1 MIYVMISRIARCI
14 CVLGAMVSTSAVAQT
29 TQPTQ
34 PVSTWPA
41 AVQRLADAVRG
52 KDFKSLTAV
61 LEDSPFIRNFE
72 SERVQTPEKL
82 LGLTSGATLLGAHA
96 YTQPP
101 TTLATDLAA
110 DVQTAAGVP
119 EPVRDAM
126 TPPDDQSAK
135 RANETALQWL
145 MQILTPTKEQVVGV
159 IVLWPNERHDSL
171 ATTRKRPL
179 FVLVKG
185 ERAGEGFRL
194 KQVVFGDPLDSSH

>member
-1 MIYVMISRIARCI
+1 
-14 CVLGAMVSTSAVAQT
+14 MVSTSAVAQT